1 MKLYYA
7 PGACSLADHIA
18 MHEAGLNFDRMK
30 VDLKAKVTENGTPF
44 AEINPKGYVPVVEFD
59 DGKRLTENVAILW
72 WIAQEAPSLAPSGD
86 DGALRLVE
94 TLAFIS
100 TEIHKQFARVF
111 RPSSDAEATA
121 AREKI
126 AQRFALVAKTMRG
139 EYLFGDKVSVADAY
153 LFTMLTWAQKMSV
166 ELPPELQAFYKRMRE
181 RPAVKLAF
189 EHEGLE

>member
-1 MKLYYA
+1 
-7 PGACSLADHIA
+7 
-18 MHEAGLNFDRMK
+18 MHEAGLNLDRVK
-30 VDLKAKVTENGTPF
+30 VDLKAKVTEDGTPF